1 MMYDW
6 LKGFPAAV
14 TVADRD
20 GVVIAMNE
28 KACLTFTGSASDTS
42 LVGTSLYHCHKPESI
57 QKIKHMLATGENN
70 IYTIEKKG
78 VRKMIVQQ
86 PFREDGVVAGIVE
99 ISIELPAEMP
109 HYVRD

>member
-1 MMYDW
+1 MYDW
-6 LKGFPAAV
+6 LRSFQAAV
-14 TVADRD
+14 TVADKE

-42 LVGTSLYHCHKPESI
+42 LVGSSLYHCHKPESI

-70 IYTIEKKG
+70 IYTIENNG
-78 VRKMIVQQ
+78 VKKMIVQQ
-86 PFREDGVVAGIVE
+86 PFLEDGEVAGIVE
-99 ISIELPAEMP
+99 ISIVLPEQMP